1 MNPKTVVAL
10 GVVAVVV
17 LVLALVFGRH
27 ASDPESHAETRLVP
41 GLHEQVNE
49 IEAIDI
55 IHAEGDPAVRLR
67 RERERWRVREKSDY
81 EADFDLVHDLLRDL
95 AAARRS
101 EERTSNPD
109 WHSTLGVSDPEA
121 GGQGVVVAFPETDLP
136 EVILG
141 QIDRTEFGRYARL
154 RGESQSWLTD
164 RAPEIPRTP
173 LEWLQRAIMDI
184 PASEL
189 TEITLRHPD
198 GETVH
203 LRPAGE
209 EDGQWVLMNV
219 PEGRQAV
226 PAWEISPTTNA
237 LARLNLEDVRPNEAI
252 PDDAVS
258 ALFVTRDGLNFIAR
272 VFADDDRYWA
282 QFSVSAETAASEDE
296 ELDDE
301 AAELAIDAAAADDRL
316 SPWQFAIPRDR
327 FDQMTRRV
335 EDLLVDPDDDPEA

>member
-1 MNPKTVVAL
+1 MNPKSVFAL

-17 LVLALVFGRH
+17 LILALIVGRETG
-27 ASDPESHAETRLVP
+27 DVGRDAEKRLVP

-81 EADFDLVHDLLRDL
+81 EADFELVHDLLRDL

-109 WHSTLGVSDPEA
+109 WYSTLGVSDPDA
-121 GGQGVVVAFPETDLP
+121 GGQGVVVAFPRTELP
-136 EVILG
+136 EVIFG
-141 QIDRTEFGRYARL
+141 QVDRTEFGRYARL

-173 LEWLQRAIMDI
+173 LGWVQRAIMDI

-189 TEITLRHPD
+189 AEITLRHPD
-198 GETVH
+198 GDTVH

-219 PEGRQAV
+219 PEGREAT

-237 LARLNLEDVRPNEAI
+237 LARLNLEDVRRNEAI
-252 PDDAVS
+252 PEDAVS

-272 VFADDDRYWA
+272 AFADDDRYWVH
-282 QFSVSAETAASEDE
+282 FSISAETAASEDE

-301 AAELAIDAAAADDRL
+301 ATELAIDAAAANDRL

-327 FDQMTRRV
+327 FDEMTRRL
-335 EDLLVDPDDDPEA
+335 EDLLADPDDGPEA